1 MKMPHLFVLRCCHQR
16 GLTLIEI
23 MVALLIGS
31 FLLAGVIQIF
41 IVNKQTYRAQENLSR
56 LQEDGRFALDLLN
69 RYLRLAGYTGAETN
83 VNYIGKQCR
92 EKIYGSTPIFKS
104 PYTPL
109 LGTSNDQLNDSDSIT
124 VSFEGPRAPE
134 TMSDCLGNPIN
145 SPTTGAVTRAS
156 NRFFIDNFKDP
167 TSGKMTPTLYC
178 DPLHSNGTDS
188 SSEPLLSGVE
198 NMQIRYGQVLDKNQ
212 LTYVPII
219 SVTDISQVESIQ
231 IRLLMRSADEIN
243 SQPQSYR
250 FDYNSDGVDEVI
262 NPGDTDHPGD
272 RRSRRVFTTTI
283 ALRNLVG
290 CAETNP

>member
-1 MKMPHLFVLRCCHQR
+1 MKPPYLLLFQRQR

-41 IVNKQTYRAQENLSR
+41 IVNKQTYRSQENLSR

-69 RYLRLAGYTGAETN
+69 RYLRLTGYTGAETN

-92 EKIYGSTPIFKS
+92 EKIYGPASVFKA

-109 LGTSNDQLNDSDSIT
+109 LGTSNDELNGSDSIT

-156 NRFFIDNFKDP
+156 NRFFIKDFKEP
-167 TSGKMTPTLYC
+167 TTNKMTPTLYC
-178 DPLHSNGTDS
+178 DPLHSNGTNPPQ
-188 SSEPLLSGVE
+188 EPLLSGVE
-198 NMQIRYGQVLDKNQ
+198 NMQIRYGQVFSDKNE
-212 LTYVPII
+212 LTYVPVDSIA
-219 SVTDISQVESIQ
+219 DMSQVESIQ

-250 FDYNSDGVDEVI
+250 FDYNSDGVDEVV
-262 NPGDTDHPGD
+262 NPGDADHPGD
-272 RRSRRVFTTTI
+272 RRSRRIFTTTI

-290 CAETNP
+290 CAETPP